1 MPPARETRQDKEK
14 ADEKREAGR
23 LAVQRHRANQHP
35 DQKTCVREQRK
46 EYYSRKKAE
55 REELLRARREKAVQ
69 VEQTFQG
76 NGCPYPTKD
85 SYSRAVRRVKEKFRA
100 KGVQLAHLLK
110 GVIKT
115 TDRQTQQHLKQLHV
129 HCTTPHKHTSASS
142 SPSKTLHAHIT
153 SITKKRDK
161 DTLKHKKNLAQAC
174 RTTPDGQRTGLSN
187 RYLKQA
193 ARNTALYS
201 CWGSKQKKAVGDYLD
216 SHAATIPCKSLKS
229 KKQLL
234 QPVSQ

>member
-1 MPPARETRQDKEK
+1 M
-14 ADEKREAGR
+14 
-23 LAVQRHRANQHP
+23 
-35 DQKTCVREQRK
+35 
-46 EYYSRKKAE
+46 
-55 REELLRARREKAVQ
+55 
-69 VEQTFQG
+69 
-76 NGCPYPTKD
+76 
-85 SYSRAVRRVKEKFRA
+85 
-100 KGVQLAHLLK
+100 K

-161 DTLKHKKNLAQAC
+161 DTLKHKRNLAQAF

-193 ARNTALYS
+193 ARNMALYS
-201 CWGSKQKKAVGDYLD
+201 SSGSKQRRLRGTSLITMPLRSPASLSNPRNSFFSQSVNRRFLEVTGKDNLTVFSCSGRVKSPEWRWQLKRADLRHLD
-216 SHAATIPCKSLKS
+216 
-229 KKQLL
+229 L
-234 QPVSQ
+234 QA